1 MPNDAVIWPA
11 YFLLVV
17 NVEFE
22 HIGACIVTAWIKFH
36 FCCSCL
42 AEVEVGNNE
51 FLLIPDG
58 FGQEFAEGIN
68 DAAAA
73 AADDLGQ
80 AIDFLFAVQ
89 LTAWIIAA
97 GELHVRVDEVAA
109 SLKTDVP
116 GGIDP

>member
-1 MPNDAVIWPA
+1 M
-11 YFLLVV
+11 

-36 FCCSCL
+36 FCCSRL

-58 FGQEFAEGIN
+58 VGQEFAEGIN

-73 AADDLGQ
+73 AADNLGQ
-80 AIDFLFAVQ
+80 AIDFLFGEFYKRKC
-89 LTAWIIAA
+89 LILCSAA
-97 GELHVRVDEVAA
+97 DCVDNRC
-109 SLKTDVP
+109 
-116 GGIDP
+116 G